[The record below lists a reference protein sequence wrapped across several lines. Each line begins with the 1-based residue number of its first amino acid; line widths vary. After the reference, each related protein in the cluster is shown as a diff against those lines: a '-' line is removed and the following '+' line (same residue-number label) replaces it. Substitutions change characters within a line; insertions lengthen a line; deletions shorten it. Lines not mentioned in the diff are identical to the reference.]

1 MSDANIVELET
12 LRRQLQQ
19 LHESFTAVINE
30 TRPTPDNPSLISWP
44 DLLSK
49 FNILAA
55 KYAVLNQAVGK
66 KHAKLLKEMAVAPK
80 TRPGSIHEQNIISVL
95 LRTKL
100 APEIEQEEERIWA
113 RVEAESQQD
122 KRLDWSARAE
132 KHESLAI
139 SALNTFIEQRRRHAS
154 TVEELVRQRQ
164 RHSQSVAQGEE
175 DEEDGDVEMEQ
186 SGGANEGETEAAAAV
201 AATGAVAL
209 EDVLGFVSSGAGI

>member
-19 LHESFTAVINE
+19 LHESFATVINE
-30 TRPTPDNPSLISWP
+30 TRHTPDNPNLISWP

-55 KYAVLNQAVGK
+55 KYAVLNQTVSK

-122 KRLDWSARAE
+122 KRLDWTARAE

-139 SALNTFIEQRRRHAS
+139 SALNTFIEQRRKHAS
-154 TVEELVRQRQ
+154 TVEELVSQR
-164 RHSQSVAQGEE
+164 RSAAQ
-175 DEEDGDVEMEQ
+175 EDGDVEMEQ
-186 SGGANEGETEAAAAV
+186 HDNTGGDEPAAAEPA
-201 AATGAVAL
+201 AVAL
-209 EDVLGFVSSGAGI
+209 EDVLGFMSSGVAI